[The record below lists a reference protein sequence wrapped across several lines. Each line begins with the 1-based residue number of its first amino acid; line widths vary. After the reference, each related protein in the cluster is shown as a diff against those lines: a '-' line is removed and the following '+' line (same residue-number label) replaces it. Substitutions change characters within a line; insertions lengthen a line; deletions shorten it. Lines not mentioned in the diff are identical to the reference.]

1 MPTYTRCCL
10 FICLFFAVIVAVA
23 LAQNHVLS
31 LDGDGDY
38 VEIADSESLNAIN
51 SQVTLEAWIKVN
63 MFTGEWTFF
72 IHKGDE
78 QTFNLSNRSYGLSL
92 NRSGFLNLASAPS
105 GKEQMSLNSPN
116 GSIALNTWYH
126 VTGVINAKNG
136 VMRIFLNG
144 AEVASGDF
152 GKDIHARSNGRLR
165 LTVSA
170 LPLWIGWTHEESHG
184 AFAGQIDEVRIW
196 NVARTPE
203 EIAATMHTSLSGKEP
218 GLVGYWQFEGE
229 GGTVIDAT
237 GNGHDGQF
245 IGDVVRVTSELPT
258 RVVKVVVTDAGG
270 NPLSDATVFLQ
281 QEGKIIAEGK
291 TGSSGVYHF
300 SAYPAPGGYKIY
312 AIHGKLGDWKSIS
325 LRQGERQTLSLTLKP
340 VIPALIAALSDA
352 DDKVRQNAAWMLAE
366 FGASATAA
374 APVLKQALNDSN
386 EKVRRYAVWALAE
399 LNELPHETAPAL
411 IEAALTDESYEV
423 RRDVTEA
430 LGRMDTPPT
439 AAVPGLTKALADESY
454 EVRRN
459 AAGAL
464 AQIGAAATAAVPAL
478 IQMLNDENEEVRQ
491 KAAWALKRIGI
502 PGTMANVYALREK
515 ANARLLLGIFIT
527 IGTVHLL
534 LFLFYPKS
542 VDNLYYAV
550 LIGNIVLV
558 IGLWVVFSPVPDG
571 TPIQRVMLI
580 IGLGIGLSGLRFLY
594 ALFYTRLPKQFW
606 GFLALWIP
614 LGVGLYL
621 APDPNSYDDLWVLVG
636 LLLALFLLGAGVEMF
651 RVLLMAIIRKKDG
664 AWVISLGFMAMIA
677 VFIAKVVNDS
687 AVGSTPLRFLD
698 EAVLSLVTKFAFLG
712 LLISASTYLARNF
725 ARTSKALE
733 AKNAQLATANQQIHT
748 LNEQLKDENLR
759 MGAELEITKRIQQM
773 ILPSADELRAI
784 AELDIAGY
792 MEPADDVGGDYY
804 DVMQREGMVAISIGD
819 VTGHGLESGLVM
831 LMTQTAV
838 QALLQSGETDPV
850 HLLDT
855 LNRTIYNNVQR
866 IKTDKNL
873 TLCLLDYQ
881 SGELKLSGQHEEMI
895 VVRRDG
901 QVELV
906 DTIDLGFPI
915 GLDDDIAD
923 FIDQTTVQL
932 APGDGVVLYTDGITE
947 AENTDGEQYGLER
960 LCEVV
965 SQHWSQSAEA
975 IKEAVI
981 ADVRQHIGKQE
992 VYDDITLVVMKQK

>member
-281 QEGKIIAEGK
+281 QEGKKIAEGK

-748 LNEQLKDENLR
+748 LNEQLKDELQDAHNVQMSL
-759 MGAELEITKRIQQM
+759 MPDTAPSLE
-773 ILPSADELRAI
+773 
-784 AELDIAGY
+784 
-792 MEPADDVGGDYY
+792 
-804 DVMQREGMVAISIGD
+804 
-819 VTGHGLESGLVM
+819 GLELAGRCLPANTVSGDFFDYVEGKQPNEVTLVVADVCGKAM
-831 LMTQTAV
+831 KGAMNAVMTDGILHASAIEQGHFTPASLMTTLNKALKGRLERYMNVTMVIGTIDADANTLSLANAAHHAYPILLRHGAV
-838 QALLQSGETDPV
+838 DTLKTGGMPLGMMTGIQYTQEQFTLQSGD
-850 HLLDT
+850 
-855 LNRTIYNNVQR
+855 
-866 IKTDKNL
+866 
-873 TLCLLDYQ
+873 
-881 SGELKLSGQHEEMI
+881 
-895 VVRRDG
+895 
-901 QVELV
+901 
-906 DTIDLGFPI
+906 
-915 GLDDDIAD
+915 
-923 FIDQTTVQL
+923 
-932 APGDGVVLYTDGITE
+932 VLILMTDGIIE
-947 AENTDGEQYGLER
+947 AQANEKQYSDSGRLETTI
-960 LCEVV
+960 
-965 SQHWSQSAEA
+965 SQFTPAMPAEA
-975 IKEAVI
+975 MVEAIINDAI
-981 ADVRQHIGKQE
+981 AFGGEKAQR
-992 VYDDITLVVMKQK
+992 DDDMTVVVAKIQ